1 MFIDNKNLIGLPV
14 ETKSGLLLGKIKS
27 FEFDSETQTI
37 ERYIVKSRNLI
48 EKLLREELNELIVG
62 RNQVIS
68 IDETKMVVEDGVVGG
83 REAIRISQGVGKNIP
98 ALPSRLSLKTDG
110 E

>member
-1 MFIDNKNLIGLPV
+1 MLIDSKNLIGLPV

-27 FEFDSETQTI
+27 FEVDSATQAI
-37 ERYIVKSRNLI
+37 EKYVVKSRNLI
-48 EKLLREELNELIVG
+48 GKLLREELGELIIG

-68 IDETKMVVEDGVVGG
+68 IDETRMVVEDGLVPEKE
-83 REAIRISQGVGKNIP
+83 RIRMSQGVGRNIP

>member
-1 MFIDNKNLIGLPV
+1 MFIDNKNLIGLLV

-27 FEFDSETQTI
+27 FEVDSETQTV
-37 ERYIVKSRNLI
+37 ERYVVKSRNLI
-48 EKLLREELNELIVG
+48 GKLLREELDELIIG

-68 IDETKMVVEDGVVGG
+68 IEETRMVVEDGVVG
-83 REAIRISQGVGKNIP
+83 EKEKIRVSQGVGKNIP
-98 ALPSRLSLKTDG
+98 ALPSSLSLKADG

>member
-14 ETKSGLLLGKIKS
+14 ETKSGLPLGKIKS
-27 FEFDSETQTI
+27 FEINSETQAI
-37 ERYIVKSRNLI
+37 ERYVVKSRNLI
-48 EKLLREELNELIVG
+48 GKLLREELGELVIG

-68 IDETKMVVEDGVVGG
+68 IDEAKMVVEDGMVG
-83 REAIRISQGVGKNIP
+83 EKEIIRMSQGVGRNIP

>member
-27 FEFDSETQTI
+27 FEIESETQVV
-37 ERYIVKSRNLI
+37 EKYIVKSRNLI
-48 EKLLREELNELIVG
+48 GKLLREELGELVIG

-68 IDETKMVVEDGVVGG
+68 IDEIRMVVEDGVV
-83 REAIRISQGVGKNIP
+83 EEKEIIRMSQGVGKNIP